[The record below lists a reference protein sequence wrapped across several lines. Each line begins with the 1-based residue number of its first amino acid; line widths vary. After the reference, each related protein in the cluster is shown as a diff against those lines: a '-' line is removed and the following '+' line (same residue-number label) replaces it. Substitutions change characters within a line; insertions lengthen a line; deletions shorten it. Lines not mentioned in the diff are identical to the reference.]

1 MSGMDEVFGLF
12 PTPFLRAPGTLSPR
26 LVERLVQHFS
36 ALALQANKA
45 SDQLSHTEMLRPGD
59 SELSV
64 EAATLI
70 TDRRHGR
77 THVGERIGWSIKEMW
92 VNVLS
97 TGGVQAMHN
106 HANSFVSGVVHAVD
120 DDAED
125 VGRKA

>member
-1 MSGMDEVFGLF
+1 MDEVFGLF
-12 PTPFLRAPGTLSPR
+12 PTPFMRAPGTLNAR
-26 LVERLVQHFS
+26 LVEGLVKHFS
-36 ALALQANKA
+36 VLARSANKA
-45 SDQLSHTEMLRPGD
+45 SDSLLHTEMLRPDD
-59 SELSV
+59 SELLV

-70 TDRRHGR
+70 MPKVVDMGALIF
-77 THVGERIGWSIKEMW
+77 GERLGWSIKEMW